1 MNVTPTRALLV
12 VNLLALLGLSWLWL
26 DEEGHIR
33 NINWVAPTTV
43 KAVVASTSLS
53 EAVNRGIDP
62 AQLVSTLERPIFA
75 PDRRPP
81 PPVLPPP
88 PPPPPDPL
96 ANVHLLGL
104 IAGESG
110 GALIRTEG
118 KVRQV
123 KLKGNLGDWTLQT
136 TDDRSATF
144 TRTTETRVIPLT
156 YAPLNTAPSV
166 AAPPSGRP
174 ASGGRPIEDILRQD
188 TEQEERQRRV
198 DAMRAQMNQKK
209 P

>member
-1 MNVTPTRALLV
+1 MSVTPTRTLLV
-12 VNLLALLGLSWLWL
+12 VNLLALIGLSWLWL

-33 NINWVAPTTV
+33 NINWAAPTTV
-43 KAVVASTSLS
+43 KAVVASTSPS
-53 EAVNRGIDP
+53 DAVDRGLDP
-62 AQLVSTLERPIFA
+62 VQLVTTLERPIFA

-81 PPVLPPP
+81 PPILPPP

-96 ANVHLLGL
+96 ANVHLFGL
-104 IAGESG
+104 IAGEAG

-123 KLKGNLGDWTLQT
+123 KLKGNVGEWTLQA

-166 AAPPSGRP
+166 VAPQSIRP
-174 ASGGRPIEDILRQD
+174 VSVGRPIEDIVRQD